1 MNDFDDRTLALRM
14 LEARGKDLTF
24 GWFLRRG
31 WKQYTIL
38 GATGAAGLAVLAAMQ
53 AWTAFAVVA
62 GMLVGAVA
70 RDVGWI
76 RRYRLM
82 RPFSEKVTDWPKVRR
97 LADGE
102 TVE

>member
-1 MNDFDDRTLALRM
+1 MSRIDDRTLALRM
-14 LEARGKDLTF
+14 LEARGKELTF
-24 GWFLRRG
+24 GWFLQRA

-38 GATGAAGLAVLAAMQ
+38 GSMGTAALAVLGAMQ

-70 RDVGWI
+70 RDNGWLRQY
-76 RRYRLM
+76 RRM
-82 RPFSEKVTDWPKVRR
+82 RPFSEKVTDWPKVQR